1 MPDKNFRLSKEAKA
15 LISGLGKRDNV
26 FKKLIVGA
34 EEKHNNFKNKKT
46 RRTE

>member
-1 MPDKNFRLSKEAKA
+1 MPDKNFRLSKEAKT

-26 FKKLIVGA
+26 FKKLIVEA
-34 EEKHNNFKNKKT
+34 EEKNNNFKNRKI

>member
-26 FKKLIVGA
+26 FKKLIVEA
-34 EEKHNNFKNKKT
+34 EEKYQQNKNRKT

>member
-26 FKKLIVGA
+26 FKKLIVEA
-34 EEKHNNFKNKKT
+34 EDRYQQIKNRKT